1 MPVLAVPIRLELYS
15 KNLMNGISK
24 TVAIMK
30 KRMNIFVLV
39 ATAAMAL
46 ASCQKNE
53 IDGLV
58 KQEAHFT
65 INAGIAET
73 KTLITDNGDGTYTP
87 SWTGDEQLGV
97 LFSAPNKDTEA
108 GDVVSFENTSDAGK
122 TASFQGSTTV
132 TENGTF
138 YSFYPASVFN
148 RGYGEGDARLDLKS
162 VQNPSAT
169 SFDPSCDILVAKPY
183 EYEVVDGQVVV
194 NELYFKRLM
203 SVLRIDLNT
212 DFEDVKNE
220 FVESVS
226 FTAGDVKIVGY
237 ARVFLDNPDFTTQK
251 WASSGDEYCT
261 VTARYE
267 TDVVSVAGTDNSVY
281 LVIAPVTIP
290 EGKELTFEIKTKNY
304 TISKTVT
311 VPSEMKFAAGNVN
324 KINLTIKEDNCT
336 AKAEDTSDFS
346 GTYAILAK
354 RTSGEYYYMTN
365 DLGTA
370 STKRFTAETAG
381 DALPEVGVTLG
392 ASKLWEVSKSGVY
405 YTVQS
410 VGAGKY
416 ITWTSGNSANLGD
429 EGIEFT
435 IEKSDDGTY
444 QLSYIASDATRY
456 LSLNG
461 TSGNDY
467 FALYKS
473 GQAMDLSLIPAELG
487 EEPSTLTATAPEQ
500 MSAEGGDGSFSYT
513 LTNPKD
519 GVELTV
525 TEDAEWITN
534 AVAAEGTV
542 TYTVAANES
551 EDPREA
557 VITLTYGDLTET
569 VSVSQAGKPA
579 EGEASEA
586 WTLVT
591 DASTLAVGNKI
602 VIVASNSDYA
612 MGADK
617 GNNRNAA
624 SISKSGNSVII
635 NDEVQIITLETGNVS
650 NTFAFNT
657 GAGYL
662 YAASSGSNYLKTKT
676 KLDNNGSWTI
686 TITPDGV
693 ATIKSQGTYTR
704 NWIRKNSSSA
714 LFACYASGQDDVS
727 IYKLVG
733 AGDDGEGGDTSEPVL
748 QDRNLSFSVTT
759 VRATVGDDFTEP
771 TLSGVTNGVTYSSS
785 TTSVA
790 TVNETTGEVTL
801 VAAGETTITATAV
814 ADATYKAG
822 TVSYTLIVSAGSQ
835 GGDSP
840 KTWKLVTDASTL
852 NAGDIIRLGC
862 STKSTAAGAMGSNKY
877 FASVPATYSNDA
889 MTSDS
894 AIDIT
899 LGGKSG
905 SWTLTTSEGT
915 IGTSAAKTLKLDS
928 GTTTWTI
935 EIESGVATI
944 KSTNTSYGWIQ
955 YNASNPRFLN
965 YASSQTAIQIYRY
978 E

>member
-1 MPVLAVPIRLELYS
+1 MKLELYS

-30 KRMNIFVLV
+30 KLMKLFVLV
-39 ATAAMAL
+39 AAAAMAL

-73 KTLITDNGDGTYTP
+73 KTIITDNGDGTYTP

-97 LFSAPNKDTEA
+97 LFSAPNAETKTTDVVTFDNASEA
-108 GDVVSFENTSDAGK
+108 GE

-148 RGYGEGDARLDLKS
+148 RGYREGDARLDLKN
-162 VQNPSAT
+162 VQKPSAT
-169 SFDPSCDILVAKPY
+169 SFDQSCDILVAKPY

-194 NELYFKRLM
+194 KELYFKRLM

-226 FTAGDVKIVGY
+226 FTAGDIKIVGY
-237 ARVFLDNPDFTTQK
+237 ARVFLDNPDFTTQN

-261 VTARYE
+261 VTAKYD
-267 TDVVSVAGTDNSVY
+267 TDVVSVAGAANSVY
-281 LVIAPVTIP
+281 MVIAPVTIP
-290 EGKELTFEIKTKNY
+290 KGKELTFEIKTKNY

-311 VPSEMKFAAGNVN
+311 VPDEMKFAAGNVN

-336 AKAEDTSDFS
+336 AKADDTSDYS

-354 RTSGEYYYMTN
+354 RTSGGYYYMTN

-381 DALPEVGVTLG
+381 DALPEAGVTLG
-392 ASKLWEVSKSGVY
+392 ASKLWEVSKSGEY

-410 VGAGKY
+410 VGAEKY
-416 ITWTSGNSANLGD
+416 ITWTSENSANLGD
-429 EGIEFT
+429 EGIKFT

-444 QLSYIASDATRY
+444 QLSYSASDATRY

-461 TSGNDY
+461 NSGSDY

-473 GQAMDLSLIPAELG
+473 GQAMDLSLIPAERG

-534 AVAAEGTV
+534 AVAAEGTI

-579 EGEASEA
+579 DGETVEYS
-586 WTLVT
+586 VT
-591 DASTLAVGNKI
+591 YTVASTTSVSVSDTAPEGSSANFNNTYTNTKEQMTSGNSQTYTLSGYKGCI
-602 VIVASNSDYA
+602 IKSVTLSMKSNTSK
-612 MGADK
+612 GAGTLSLKAGTTDL
-617 GNNRNAA
+617 A
-624 SISKSGNSVII
+624 SISSATNFDKWYDNTSFGTTYRDVHVQMINTDYVIGDENVVLVLAATTNSIYCQSVTITYLSG
-635 NDEVQIITLETGNVS
+635 G
-650 NTFAFNT
+650 
-657 GAGYL
+657 
-662 YAASSGSNYLKTKT
+662 
-676 KLDNNGSWTI
+676 NNGGET
-686 TITPDGV
+686 TDPE
-693 ATIKSQGTYTR
+693 
-704 NWIRKNSSSA
+704 NP
-714 LFACYASGQDDVS
+714 
-727 IYKLVG
+727 
-733 AGDDGEGGDTSEPVL
+733 GEGGDTPDQPGGGNQETITTTYTFNSKSWGDSTNSWTSGKDGNQYTSGQGV
-748 QDRNLSFSVTT
+748 QVTT
-759 VRATVGDDFTEP
+759 GVSGANATCK
-771 TLSGVTNGVTYSSS
+771 N
-785 TTSVA
+785 
-790 TVNETTGEVTL
+790 
-801 VAAGETTITATAV
+801 
-814 ADATYKAG
+814 
-822 TVSYTLIVSAGSQ
+822 
-835 GGDSP
+835 
-840 KTWKLVTDASTL
+840 TL
-852 NAGDIIRLGC
+852 NNVSSVDISYC
-862 STKSTAAGAMGSNKY
+862 TN
-877 FASVPATYSNDA
+877 ASK
-889 MTSDS
+889 
-894 AIDIT
+894 
-899 LGGKSG
+899 G
-905 SWTLTTSEGT
+905 EGT
-915 IGTSAAKTLKLDS
+915 ITVTIGTISKEFNVTKPSSGGTTLKTATLDFSSDCPS
-928 GTTTWTI
+928 GAPKITVNCTTNSVYVNALTFTH
-935 EIESGVATI
+935 
-944 KSTNTSYGWIQ
+944 TN
-955 YNASNPRFLN
+955 
-965 YASSQTAIQIYRY
+965 
-978 E
+978 

>member
-1 MPVLAVPIRLELYS
+1 MKLELYS

-30 KRMNIFVLV
+30 KLMKLFVLV
-39 ATAAMAL
+39 AAAAMAL

-73 KTLITDNGDGTYTP
+73 KTIITDNGDGTYTP

-97 LFSAPNKDTEA
+97 LFSAPNAETKTTDVVTFDNASEA
-108 GDVVSFENTSDAGK
+108 GE

-148 RGYGEGDARLDLKS
+148 RGYSEGDARLDLKN
-162 VQNPSAT
+162 VQKPSAT
-169 SFDPSCDILVAKPY
+169 SFDQSCDILVAKPY

-194 NELYFKRLM
+194 KELYFKRLM

-226 FTAGDVKIVGY
+226 FTAGDIKIVGY
-237 ARVFLDNPDFTTQK
+237 ARVFLDNPDFTTQN

-261 VTARYE
+261 VTAKYD
-267 TDVVSVAGTDNSVY
+267 TDVVSVAGAANSVY
-281 LVIAPVTIP
+281 MVIAPVTIP
-290 EGKELTFEIKTKNY
+290 KGKELTFEIKTKNY

-311 VPSEMKFAAGNVN
+311 VPDEMKFAAGNVN

-336 AKAEDTSDFS
+336 AKADDTSDYS

-354 RTSGEYYYMTN
+354 RTSGGYYYMTN

-381 DALPEVGVTLG
+381 DALPEAGVTLG
-392 ASKLWEVSKSGVY
+392 ASKLWEVSKSGEY

-410 VGAGKY
+410 VGAEKY

-429 EGIEFT
+429 EGIKFT

-444 QLSYIASDATRY
+444 QLSYSASDATRY

-473 GQAMDLSLIPAELG
+473 GQAMDLSLIPAERG
-487 EEPSTLTATAPEQ
+487 EEPSTLTATAPMQ
-500 MSAEGGDGSFSYT
+500 ISAEGGDGSFSYT

-542 TYTVAANES
+542 TYTIAANES
-551 EDPREA
+551 EDTREA
-557 VITLTYGDLTET
+557 VITLTYGDLTEN

-579 EGEASEA
+579 EGGDDDLREY
-586 WTLVT
+586 TVT
-591 DASTLAVGNKI
+591 YTVNSSTA
-602 VIVASNSDYA
+602 VIVSGNAPEGASATFQNTY
-612 MGADK
+612 
-617 GNNRNAA
+617 GNNKEQMTAGNSQTYTLSGYKGCIIKSVTLSMKSNASKGAGTLSLKAGTTDLA
-624 SISKSGNSVII
+624 SISSATNFNKWYDNTSFGSTYRDVHVQMINTDYVIGDENVVLVLAGTTNSIYCQSVTITYLSGGN
-635 NDEVQIITLETGNVS
+635 NGGETPDPTPDPEEPENPDTPDTPETGEPTTITMTTFSATNASMDSNVS
-650 NTFAFNT
+650 YTTAKGGGTSNPAINGGEIRLYQNSAGT
-657 GAGYL
+657 GG
-662 YAASSGSNYLKTKT
+662 GS
-676 KLDNNGSWTI
+676 I
-686 TITPDGV
+686 TITAANG
-693 ATIKSQGTYTR
+693 
-704 NWIRKNSSSA
+704 
-714 LFACYASGQDDVS
+714 
-727 IYKLVG
+727 YKL
-733 AGDDGEGGDTSEPVL
+733 S
-748 QDRNLSFSVTT
+748 SVT
-759 VRATVGDDFTEP
+759 VG
-771 TLSGVTNGVTYSSS
+771 SSMA
-785 TTSVA
+785 TSVA
-790 TVNETTGEVTL
+790 YTIGSDTTKSANASLAANGKYTVNDINDSS
-801 VAAGETTITATAV
+801 ITFYCMGTSSSSRLYV
-814 ADATYKAG
+814 NYLSATYE
-822 TVSYTLIVSAGSQ
+822 VQ
-835 GGDSP
+835 
-840 KTWKLVTDASTL
+840 
-852 NAGDIIRLGC
+852 
-862 STKSTAAGAMGSNKY
+862 
-877 FASVPATYSNDA
+877 
-889 MTSDS
+889 
-894 AIDIT
+894 
-899 LGGKSG
+899 
-905 SWTLTTSEGT
+905 
-915 IGTSAAKTLKLDS
+915 
-928 GTTTWTI
+928 
-935 EIESGVATI
+935 
-944 KSTNTSYGWIQ
+944 
-955 YNASNPRFLN
+955 
-965 YASSQTAIQIYRY
+965 
-978 E
+978 

>member
-1 MPVLAVPIRLELYS
+1 MKLELYS

-46 ASCQKNE
+46 LSCQKNE

-97 LFSAPNKDTEA
+97 LFSAPNAGTKTADVVTFDNASEA
-108 GDVVSFENTSDAGK
+108 GE

-311 VPSEMKFAAGNVN
+311 VPAEMKFAAGNVN
-324 KINLTIKEDNCT
+324 KINLTIKKDNCT

-354 RTSGEYYYMTN
+354 RTSGGYYYMTN
-365 DLGTA
+365 DLGTGT
-370 STKRFTAETAG
+370 TKRFTAETAG
-381 DALPEVGVTLG
+381 DALPEAGVTLG

-410 VGAGKY
+410 VGAEKY

-473 GQAMDLSLIPAELG
+473 GQAMDLSLIPAERG

-579 EGEASEA
+579 
-586 WTLVT
+586 
-591 DASTLAVGNKI
+591 
-602 VIVASNSDYA
+602 
-612 MGADK
+612 
-617 GNNRNAA
+617 
-624 SISKSGNSVII
+624 
-635 NDEVQIITLETGNVS
+635 
-650 NTFAFNT
+650 
-657 GAGYL
+657 
-662 YAASSGSNYLKTKT
+662 
-676 KLDNNGSWTI
+676 
-686 TITPDGV
+686 
-693 ATIKSQGTYTR
+693 
-704 NWIRKNSSSA
+704 
-714 LFACYASGQDDVS
+714 
-727 IYKLVG
+727 
-733 AGDDGEGGDTSEPVL
+733 DGETVEY
-748 QDRNLSFSVTT
+748 SVTYK
-759 VRATVGDDFTEP
+759 VA
-771 TLSGVTNGVTYSSS
+771 S
-785 TTSVA
+785 TTSVSVSGTA
-790 TVNETTGEVTL
+790 PEGSSANFKNTYTSTKEQMTSGNSQTYTLSGYKGCIIKSVTL
-801 VAAGETTITATAV
+801 SMKSNASKGAGTLSL
-814 ADATYKAG
+814 KAG
-822 TVSYTLIVSAGSQ
+822 TTTLAEIAAATNFNAWYDNTSFGAEYRDVHVQLINSTYVI
-835 GGDSP
+835 GDENVV
-840 KTWKLVTDASTL
+840 LVL
-852 NAGDIIRLGC
+852 
-862 STKSTAAGAMGSNKY
+862 
-877 FASVPATYSNDA
+877 
-889 MTSDS
+889 
-894 AIDIT
+894 
-899 LGGKSG
+899 
-905 SWTLTTSEGT
+905 
-915 IGTSAAKTLKLDS
+915 S
-928 GTTTWTI
+928 GTTNSIYCQSITITYSCDGNGDSGNESETPDVDEPTEPQTYTYTFTSKAWGDETNSWT
-935 EIESGVATI
+935 SGKDGNQMQSGRGVQVTAGVSGANATC
-944 KSTNTSYGWIQ
+944 KTSMSNVSKAVVVYST
-955 YNASNPRFLN
+955 NASNGAGKIKLSIGNSEVEQSVTTTGGTTDRNLDFDF
-965 YASSQTAIQIYRY
+965 SSTSPSGTPKITVTCTTNSIYIKSITFTTK
-978 E
+978 